1 MPSYDTSQVVSLLI
15 AVAIAYFIGALPVA
29 DRISRRRGV
38 DIFNIGTGLA
48 GSTNVR
54 KNVGKLPGVI
64 VFVSDLA
71 KGVVVVF
78 SAQQILGIE
87 GPMIVA
93 PVAAAVVG
101 QWNSVFSGFRG
112 GDGLVTLGGATI
124 VAFPEYGIGFIGVVV
139 AAIVASLAQ
148 KLPYSSLLNI
158 IAGYIAIILMAMMF
172 HSESFATALSMAGLG
187 VVVLGHALYGH
198 ARRNRS
204 VEEED
209 DDELADL
216 AGQRETS

>member
-1 MPSYDTSQVVSLLI
+1 MPSIDTSQVVSLLI
-15 AVAIAYFIGALPVA
+15 AAAVAYFIGALPVA
-29 DRISRRRGV
+29 DRLSRRRGV

-64 VFVSDLA
+64 VFVADLA

-78 SAQQILGIE
+78 GAQQILGIE

-124 VAFPEYGIGFIGVVV
+124 FVFPEYAIGFFGVVV
-139 AAIVASLAQ
+139 AAVVASLAQ

-158 IAGYIAIILMAMMF
+158 IAGYVAIILMTMMWN
-172 HSESFATALSMAGLG
+172 SEYFATALSMAGLG
-187 VVVLGHALYGH
+187 VVVLAHALYGH
-198 ARRNRS
+198 ARRNRADD
-204 VEEED
+204 ED
-209 DDELADL
+209 DDDIADL
-216 AGQRETS
+216 AGQRETG